1 MQIGHRPPDF
11 SSPYGGNVG
20 SRFKRSHAKLSWW
33 SLWRG
38 SRVSRLVG
46 VVEAAPL
53 NTLWAAGAFTIL
65 VLYGLL
71 GVMSQQRHEEP
82 FAS

>member
-46 VVEAAPL
+46 VVEAAPF
-53 NTLWAAGAFTIL
+53 NTLPTPGAFTIL